1 MKRLE
6 VLYVAVIVWL
16 SVLTVGLAV
25 GFTAG
30 RTFANPVQAVTP
42 QPPAT
47 PSKVPRQLA
56 RPDKHH
62 AWLKEQES
70 CQVKRQDRLRTT
82 LATLSDD
89 LQQCA
94 EAAGANQAVQGLLD
108 TALDKIHL
116 LEHAIREE
124 LSPLGSFTPMNWGL
138 RNGLAALVEHVEVVS
153 PIPLAVHLDPSVQGY
168 VTANQ
173 ANHVLGI
180 VREALA
186 NAIQHSQA
194 SQLSLRADLSDRRFM
209 ISVCDDGVGFDPEQ
223 RLGAL
228 QRGLADMQARTEA
241 VKGMLQV
248 ETARGAGTIVTLTIP
263 LPR

>member
-1 MKRLE
+1 M
-6 VLYVAVIVWL
+6 VWL
-16 SVLTVGLAV
+16 SVLTVGLVV

-30 RTFANPVQAVTP
+30 RTFAIPVQAVTP
-42 QPPAT
+42 QPPAPPT
-47 PSKVPRQLA
+47 KVPRQPA
-56 RPDKHH
+56 RPSDKHH

-70 CQVKRQDRLRTT
+70 CQFKRQDRLRTT
-82 LATLSDD
+82 LATLADD
-89 LQQCA
+89 LQRCA

-124 LSPLGSFTPMNWGL
+124 LSPLGSFTPMKWGL
-138 RNGLAALVEHVEVVS
+138 RNGLAALVEHVEEVS

-180 VREALA
+180 VREALS

-194 SQLSLRADLSDRRFM
+194 SQLSLRADLSDRRVM
-209 ISVCDDGVGFDPEQ
+209 ISVCDDGVGFDREKS
-223 RLGAL
+223 LGAL
-228 QRGLADMQARTEA
+228 QRGLAEMQARTEA

-263 LPR
+263 LLGNVSA